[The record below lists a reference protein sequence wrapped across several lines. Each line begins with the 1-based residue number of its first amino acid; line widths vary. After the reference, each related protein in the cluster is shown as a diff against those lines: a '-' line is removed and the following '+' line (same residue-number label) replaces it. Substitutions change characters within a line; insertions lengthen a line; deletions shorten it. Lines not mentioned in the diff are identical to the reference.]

1 MKILK
6 KITLVFLLATIISCS
21 KDDSS
26 GEEISFA
33 ELKGTWEVTSFNYEG
48 TTTYR
53 SINTNEGWNTS
64 YHAEAWLLN
73 FDMIIGENPNDY
85 NVAGDYKIDFYYTDE
100 NGDEYYYVG
109 TQTKDESGTYVR
121 NSNSNVSFH
130 VDDIVKNGNILQL
143 DDTTLEIIIS
153 SSSSETTDDNIVETR
168 IRKETY
174 IYKRVE

>member
-1 MKILK
+1 MKTLK
-6 KITLVFLLATIISCS
+6 KITLICLLATIIGCS

-33 ELKGTWEVTSFNYEG
+33 ELKGTWEVTHYNYEG

-64 YHAEAWLLN
+64 YHGEAWLLN

-85 NVAGDYKIDFYYTDE
+85 NVAGNYKIDFYYTDE
-100 NGDEYYYVG
+100 NGEEFYYVG

-143 DDTTLEIIIS
+143 DDSTLEIIIS

-174 IYKRVE
+174 IYKRVD